1 MTNPIPEGMHSVTP
15 ALTLK
20 NCAEALEFYKKA
32 FGALEVDRAGDPS
45 GKKIW
50 HAAFKIGDSTIFCN
64 DEFPEMGAIARPA
77 SLWIYGPDI
86 DARFERAVAAG
97 AVAAMPPADAF
108 WGDRF
113 AKVTDPFGNDWT
125 LAQRVK
131 NLTPAEMNA
140 AADAAIAAMN
150 KKS

>member
-1 MTNPIPEGMHSVTP
+1 MTTPIPDGMHSVTP

-32 FGALEVDRAGDPS
+32 FGALEIDRAADPS
-45 GKKIW
+45 GQKVW

-64 DEFPEMGAIARPA
+64 DEFPEMGSTARPA

-86 DARFERAVAAG
+86 DARFQRAVDAG
-97 AVAAMPPADAF
+97 AKVAMPPTDAF

-125 LAQRVK
+125 LAQRMK
-131 NLTPAEMNA
+131 SLTPAELKA
-140 AADAAIAAMN
+140 AADAEIARMS